1 MTDPVWWFYLYW
13 LPSYLAKERGLGG
26 LTNARALIM
35 PYAAAI
41 AGGLIAGWSSGFLLK
56 RGWSTARARLTVMLI
71 CAAGMPAAIVAVFA
85 RDAGTALALISLAT
99 GCHQAWGA
107 ILFTLPSDLF
117 PKRAVG
123 SVVGLGSTCGA
134 IGGMFMTLV
143 AGGVLQWLH
152 SFVPLFVVAGVM
164 HVFAWLAVL
173 ALAGRRFT
181 PADLDRDLSAQP
193 SPTLA
198 RIGVGLV
205 GAGLALIAL
214 VLWQWR
220 LIVAATHSPSTATA
234 GLVASTGVTAIG
246 ALLIY
251 AARGHRP
258 A

>member
-1 MTDPVWWFYLYW
+1 
-13 LPSYLAKERGLGG
+13 
-26 LTNARALIM
+26 
-35 PYAAAI
+35 
-41 AGGLIAGWSSGFLLK
+41 
-56 RGWSTARARLTVMLI
+56 VMLI
-71 CAAGMPAAIVAVFA
+71 CAAGMPAAIVAAYA

-152 SFVPLFVVAGVM
+152 SFTPLFVVAGVM
-164 HVFAWLAVL
+164 HVIAWVVVL

-181 PADLDRDLSAQP
+181 PADLGRDLSTEP
-193 SPTLA
+193 SPTLS
-198 RIGVGLV
+198 RIGVALTLF
-205 GAGLALIAL
+205 GAALIAL
-214 VLWQWR
+214 VVVEWR
-220 LIVAATHSPSTATA
+220 LIVAATRSPSTATA
-234 GLVASTGVTAIG
+234 GLVASFGVGAIG
-246 ALLIY
+246 CVLIY
-251 AARGHRP
+251 AARGRRL